1 MSKWQRAFRKNSL
14 EIWLIDVSLSLSHL
28 AHVHYGY
35 YWNCSLAFSIGNC
48 NTLYPNPPAAPSLC
62 VCYAVCF
69 DQYSV
74 GREHMHALY
83 INMIDPSFLSQFN
96 YGSTYIYFSTMLF
109 DIYTWHLLCVQ
120 IYYIYIH
127 TDQVIYFFN
136 SFNYLFFDQKIRN
149 L

>member
-1 MSKWQRAFRKNSL
+1 MSKWQRALRKNSL

-74 GREHMHALY
+74 GRE
-83 INMIDPSFLSQFN
+83 
-96 YGSTYIYFSTMLF
+96 GTYACIIYKHDRSIILITIQLWIYVHIFFKTKDKSTMLF

-127 TDQVIYFFN
+127 TDQVI
-136 SFNYLFFDQKIRN
+136 K
-149 L
+149 